1 MNKKKI
7 LLMIILSFVFF
18 ASPVLA
24 DTYTA
29 SYCTGLKSSL
39 RIVGEVINL
48 IKIIVPL
55 IIIGLASADLFK
67 VLMNGKDDGIFK
79 ALKTVG
85 TRVILGVFIF
95 FVPSILEFGFSLVD
109 SWTNYETS
117 YKECVS
123 CVLNVKECR

>member
-1 MNKKKI
+1 M
-7 LLMIILSFVFF
+7 
-18 ASPVLA
+18 
-24 DTYTA
+24 
-29 SYCTGLKSSL
+29 
-39 RIVGEVINL
+39 
-48 IKIIVPL
+48 PL
-55 IIIGLASADLFK
+55 IIIGLASLDLFK